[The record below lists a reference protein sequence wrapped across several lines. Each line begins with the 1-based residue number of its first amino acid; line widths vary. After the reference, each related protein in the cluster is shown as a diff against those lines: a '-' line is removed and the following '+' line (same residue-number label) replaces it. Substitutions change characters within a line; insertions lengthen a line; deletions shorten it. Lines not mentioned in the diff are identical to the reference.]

1 MLGGLIVGLIVGWF
15 VSLFGADDLII
26 QGVFELTG
34 KPISI
39 AGYYTIFALLG
50 LLGGALKGKG

>member
-15 VSLFGADDLII
+15 VSLFGADHLII

-34 KPISI
+34 KSITI

-50 LLGGALKGKG
+50 LLGGALKGRG